1 LFGPFDPRR
10 RIDIAGRSSIALFVL
25 ASCGTIDVFSEPS
38 GAKERPTIH
47 APQAG
52 RVRGEIRAPPVFG
65 KGNRPTPNTGRHF
78 CFCRLEEAGLRV
90 LKRPGRFDCRRK
102 FMLKD
107 SYGRDIHD
115 LRISVTDRCNFRC
128 VYCKSADPKNYFPHK
143 DLLEW
148 DEFLRLARIMTG
160 LGIRKVRV
168 TGGEPLLRPGIID
181 FLSQL
186 KQIEGIQDLALTTNG
201 YLLAEMAGDLARA
214 GVRRVNVSMDSSHP
228 ERFATITR
236 TPGSYESVMR
246 GVGAAVDA
254 GLAPVKVNVVL
265 VRGFNE
271 GEILG
276 FAELAR
282 AKNLIV
288 RFIEFMPLD
297 ADHAWDRSKVVTA
310 REIFETIHPVFPLVE
325 VPRHEVSETALRYQ
339 FKDGK
344 GEIGVVAPVSIPFC
358 GQCSRIR
365 LTADGKLRT
374 CLFSLEEHDVAALLR
389 GGVDDAAIEAFIR
402 AAAGQ
407 KEAGHRINEP
417 DFVQPS
423 RTMVYIGG

>member
-1 LFGPFDPRR
+1 
-10 RIDIAGRSSIALFVL
+10 
-25 ASCGTIDVFSEPS
+25 
-38 GAKERPTIH
+38 
-47 APQAG
+47 
-52 RVRGEIRAPPVFG
+52 
-65 KGNRPTPNTGRHF
+65 
-78 CFCRLEEAGLRV
+78 
-90 LKRPGRFDCRRK
+90 
-102 FMLKD
+102 MLKD

-128 VYCKSADPKNYFPHK
+128 VYCKSADPSNYFPHR
-143 DLLEW
+143 DLLGW
-148 DEFLRLARIMTG
+148 DEFLRLSRILIG

-186 KQIEGIQDLALTTNG
+186 RQIDGIQDLALTTNG
-201 YLLAEMAGDLARA
+201 YLLADMAGDLARA

-228 ERFATITR
+228 DKFSVITR
-236 TPGSYESVMR
+236 TPGSFERVLQ
-246 GVGAAVDA
+246 GVDA
-254 GLAPVKVNVVL
+254 ALEAGLDPVKVNVVL
-265 VRGFNE
+265 VRGFND

-282 AKNLIV
+282 TKNVIV

-297 ADHAWDRSKVVTA
+297 ADHAWDRSRVVTA
-310 REIFETIHPVFPLVE
+310 REIFETINPVFPLLE
-325 VPRHEVSETALRYQ
+325 VSRHEASETALRYR
-339 FKDGK
+339 FKDGT

-374 CLFSLEEHDVAALLR
+374 CLFSLQEHDVAGLLR
-389 GGVDDAAIEAFIR
+389 GGADDAAIVRLIGSAVD
-402 AAAGQ
+402 G
-407 KEAGHRINEP
+407 KESGHRINEP

>member
-1 LFGPFDPRR
+1 
-10 RIDIAGRSSIALFVL
+10 
-25 ASCGTIDVFSEPS
+25 
-38 GAKERPTIH
+38 
-47 APQAG
+47 
-52 RVRGEIRAPPVFG
+52 
-65 KGNRPTPNTGRHF
+65 
-78 CFCRLEEAGLRV
+78 
-90 LKRPGRFDCRRK
+90 
-102 FMLKD
+102 MLKD

-128 VYCKSADPKNYFPHK
+128 VYCKSADPQNYFPHRE
-143 DLLEW
+143 LLGW
-148 DEFLRLARIMTG
+148 DEFMRLVRIMAG

-181 FLSQL
+181 FLSGL
-186 KQIEGIQDLALTTNG
+186 KQIEGIKDLALTTNG
-201 YLLAEMAGDLARA
+201 YLLAEMAADLARA

-228 ERFATITR
+228 GKFATITR
-236 TPGSYESVMR
+236 TPGSFERVLE
-246 GVGAAVDA
+246 GVDAAVAA
-254 GLAPVKVNVVL
+254 GLAPMKVNVVL

-282 AKNLIV
+282 TKKVVV

-297 ADHAWDRSKVVTA
+297 ADHAWNRSLVVTA
-310 REIFETIHPVFPLVE
+310 REIFDTIHPVFPLVE
-325 VPRHEVSETALRYQ
+325 LRRHEASETALRYRFQ
-339 FKDGK
+339 DGR

-389 GGVDDAAIEAFIR
+389 SGSRDSAIEELIR
-402 AAAGQ
+402 SAVAH
-407 KEAGHRINEP
+407 KEPAHRINEP

>member
-1 LFGPFDPRR
+1 
-10 RIDIAGRSSIALFVL
+10 
-25 ASCGTIDVFSEPS
+25 
-38 GAKERPTIH
+38 
-47 APQAG
+47 
-52 RVRGEIRAPPVFG
+52 
-65 KGNRPTPNTGRHF
+65 
-78 CFCRLEEAGLRV
+78 
-90 LKRPGRFDCRRK
+90 
-102 FMLKD
+102 MLLD

-128 VYCKSADPKNYFPHK
+128 VYCKSADPKNYVPHR
-143 DLLEW
+143 DLLGW

-160 LGIRKVRV
+160 LGIRKVRI

-186 KQIEGIQDLALTTNG
+186 SLVNGIQDLALTTNG
-201 YLLAEMAGDLARA
+201 YLLADMAKDLVRA
-214 GVRRVNVSMDSSHP
+214 GVQRVNVSMDSSHP
-228 ERFATITR
+228 ERFAAITR
-236 TPGSYESVMR
+236 TPGSYDRVMQ
-246 GVGAAVDA
+246 GIDAAVEAD
-254 GLAPVKVNVVL
+254 LDPVKVNVVL

-282 AKNLIV
+282 SKNLIV

-297 ADHAWDRSKVVTA
+297 ADHAWNRSLVVTA
-310 REIFETIHPVFPLVE
+310 REIFETIDPVFPLAE
-325 VPRHEVSETALRYQ
+325 APRHEASDTALRYR

-374 CLFSLEEHDVAALLR
+374 CLFSLEEHDLAGMLR
-389 GGVDDAAIEAFIR
+389 GGAGDAAIEEYIQSVVY
-402 AAAGQ
+402 Q
-407 KEAGHRINEP
+407 KEPGHRINEP

>member
-1 LFGPFDPRR
+1 
-10 RIDIAGRSSIALFVL
+10 
-25 ASCGTIDVFSEPS
+25 
-38 GAKERPTIH
+38 
-47 APQAG
+47 
-52 RVRGEIRAPPVFG
+52 
-65 KGNRPTPNTGRHF
+65 
-78 CFCRLEEAGLRV
+78 
-90 LKRPGRFDCRRK
+90 
-102 FMLKD
+102 MLLD

-143 DLLEW
+143 ELLDW
-148 DEFLRLARIMTG
+148 DEFLRLTRIMTG
-160 LGIRKVRV
+160 LGIRKVRI

-186 KQIEGIQDLALTTNG
+186 SQVDGIQDLALTTNG
-201 YLLAEMAGDLARA
+201 YLLADMASDLARA

-228 ERFATITR
+228 DRFAAITR
-236 TPGSYESVMR
+236 TPGSYERVMR
-246 GVGAAVDA
+246 GVDAAVEA
-254 GLAPVKVNVVL
+254 GLDPVKVNVVL

-271 GEILG
+271 GEVLG

-282 AKNLIV
+282 TKNLVV

-297 ADHAWDRSKVVTA
+297 ADHAWNRSLVVTA
-310 REIFETIHPVFPLVE
+310 REIFDTIHPVFPLAE
-325 VPRHEVSETALRYQ
+325 APRHEASDTALRYR

-374 CLFSLEEHDVAALLR
+374 CLFSLEEHDLAGMLR
-389 GGVDDAAIEAFIR
+389 GGVGDPAIEEYI
-402 AAAGQ
+402 Q
-407 KEAGHRINEP
+407 SVVYEKEPGHRINEP